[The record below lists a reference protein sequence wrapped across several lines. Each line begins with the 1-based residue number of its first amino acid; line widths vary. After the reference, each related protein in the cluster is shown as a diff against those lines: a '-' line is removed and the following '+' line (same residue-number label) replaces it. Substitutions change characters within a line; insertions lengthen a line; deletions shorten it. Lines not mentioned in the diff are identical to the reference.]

1 MLKGTYLMDNFQIET
16 AQNVNIA
23 QHVAGIGERILA
35 YLIDGLLMGAYIFAV
50 IYIFSNLE
58 LGGDYMMVLSMTIGL
73 PIFLYHLL
81 WEMLWNGRS
90 PGKAAMG
97 LRVVKLDGTQ
107 PSFSN
112 YLIRWLLRIIDITAT
127 SGSLALV
134 SILLNGKGQRVGD
147 IAAATTVISEKQT
160 THFSETVL
168 IDIPEDYVPKY
179 PQVTIFSDT
188 EMQTIK
194 NIFREAQVNR
204 HHNIIL
210 KLAKRVA
217 TVMEIQLEE
226 TEKPITFIDRVIKD
240 YNYYTQNTWT

>member
-1 MLKGTYLMDNFQIET
+1 MPKGTYLMDNFQIET

-23 QHVAGIGERILA
+23 QNVAGLGERILA
-35 YLIDGLLMGAYIFAV
+35 FLIDGLVMGLYIFAV
-50 IYIFSNLE
+50 IFIFSTLE
-58 LGGDYMMVLSMTIGL
+58 LGGDYMMIISMTIGL

-112 YLIRWLLRIIDITAT
+112 YLLRWLLRIIDITAT

-147 IAAATTVISEKQT
+147 IAASTTVITENQT
-160 THFSETVL
+160 AYFSQTL
-168 IDIPEDYVPKY
+168 LMDIPEDYAPLY
-179 PQVTIFSDT
+179 PQVTIFSDN

-194 NIFREAQVNR
+194 NLFREAQVNR
-204 HHNIIL
+204 NHNVIL

-217 TVMEIQLEE
+217 KVMEIQLEE
-226 TEKPITFIDRVIKD
+226 TPITFIDRVIKD